1 MPTENPLI
9 TEPIPRLVRRIAVPA
24 SIGFFF
30 NTMFNVVD
38 TYFAGLISTEA
49 LASLSLSLPV
59 FFILL
64 AVGSGI
70 STGTTALL
78 ANALGAGRREEAR
91 LLALQ
96 GLSYGFLV
104 SVLLTI
110 FGLVCSPFLFKMLG
124 ASREYLAMVSMYM
137 DTLFYG
143 SFFFVTLYMLSAV
156 LNSLGETRP
165 FRNFLVTGCLL
176 NILLDPW
183 FLYGGLGV
191 PPMGL
196 RGIAL
201 STVLIQAG
209 GCVFLAFKVKGTGL
223 LAGGDV
229 GMAVPRLMPFR
240 EISRQGLPACV
251 NMLTVGMGIFVIT
264 YFVSRFGK
272 DAVAAYGTA
281 MRVEQMMLVMS
292 IGLNVATLSLV
303 AQNNGAGLYDRI
315 RETIRVSL
323 HYGGLLMLAGTI
335 LVFLLSGQL
344 MNFFSTEPKVV
355 ETGAVY
361 LKIDALVFYAYLILS
376 VYVAALQGM
385 KRPMYAVAIGLWR
398 QIVAPVL
405 LFWFLTDV
413 LGSGILGIWWGIFG
427 ITWSAALFTLFYA
440 RHVLRKVENGR
451 CRSGINPRSPSRH
464 GVGMGRLHP

>member
-1 MPTENPLI
+1 MPAQNPLI

-24 SIGFFF
+24 SVGFLF
-30 NTMFNVVD
+30 NTLFNVVD

-78 ANALGAGRREEAR
+78 ANALGADRREEAR

-96 GLSYGFLV
+96 GLAFGVLV
-104 SVLLTI
+104 SILLTV
-110 FGLVCSPFLFKMLG
+110 FGLLCSPFLFRVLG
-124 ASREYLAMVSMYM
+124 ASREYLDMVSRYM
-137 DTLFYG
+137 DTLFLG
-143 SFFFVTLYMLSAV
+143 SIFFVTLYMLNAV
-156 LNSLGETRP
+156 LNSVGETRP
-165 FRNFLVTGCLL
+165 FRNFLITGFLL
-176 NILLDPW
+176 NLLLDPW

-191 PPMGL
+191 PPLGL

-209 GCVFLAFKVKGTGL
+209 GCVFLAYKVKGTGL
-223 LAGGDV
+223 LSGGDV
-229 GMAVPRLMPFR
+229 RMAVPRSGPFL
-240 EISRQGLPACV
+240 EIARQGLPACV

-281 MRVEQMMLVMS
+281 MRVEQMMLVLS
-292 IGLNVATLSLV
+292 IGLNVATLTLT
-303 AQNNGAGLYDRI
+303 AQNHGAGLHDRV
-315 RETIRVSL
+315 RQTIRTAL
-323 HYGGLLMLAGTI
+323 LYGGLLMLVGTVV
-335 LVFLLSGQL
+335 VFLLAGPL
-344 MNFFSTEPKVV
+344 MSVFSTERRVV

-361 LKIDALVFYAYLILS
+361 LRIDALAFYAYIILS
-376 VYVAALQGM
+376 VCVAALQGM
-385 KRPMYAVAIGLWR
+385 KMPAYAMLIGLWR

-405 LFWFLTDV
+405 LFRVLTDM
-413 LGSGILGIWWGIFG
+413 LGYGLLGIWWGIFG
-427 ITWSAALFTLFYA
+427 ITWSAALFTVFYA
-440 RHVLRKVENGR
+440 RRILK
-451 CRSGINPRSPSRH
+451 RSDPAYPGDTEPSK
-464 GVGMGRLHP
+464 GMPG